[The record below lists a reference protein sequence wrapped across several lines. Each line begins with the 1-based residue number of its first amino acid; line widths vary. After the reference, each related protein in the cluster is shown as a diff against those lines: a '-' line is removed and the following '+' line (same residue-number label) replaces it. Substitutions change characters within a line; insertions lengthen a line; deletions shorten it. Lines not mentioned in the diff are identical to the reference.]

1 MTREVERCD
10 EVLASVMATLDGE
23 QAPLESETIDAHLRG
38 CAECRASAAGL
49 AALHGRLTEMTYRGP
64 RIDLWPAIDAGLQAD
79 ARRSRERVA
88 FVLVA
93 ALCIGWRAAEL
104 LFELPVPVLNAV
116 LPLVVLLVVTRWL
129 AGDPLAIAL
138 TTAELRQE
146 RA

>member
-1 MTREVERCD
+1 MTRQGERCD

-23 QAPLESETIDAHLRG
+23 EAPLGKETIDAHLRG
-38 CAECRASAAGL
+38 CPECRASATSL
-49 AALHGRLTEMTYRGP
+49 AALHGRLMEMTYRGP

-79 ARRSRERVA
+79 ARRKRERVA

-93 ALCIGWRAAEL
+93 AVCISWRVAEL
-104 LFELPVPVLNAV
+104 LFELPAPVLNGI
-116 LPLVVLLVVTRWL
+116 LPLIVLLVVTRWL